1 MSLGTGAGDGG
12 SGGTNGGTGG
22 GTGAAATGGGTG
34 SAGTAASGGTGST
47 AGSAPAAGSGGT
59 GAGSGGTGAGS
70 GGTGAG
76 SGAAGGQGGMGT
88 GAAGTQT
95 SWRDTLPDDLKSDA
109 TLNKYSDI
117 PNLAKAHI
125 ELQKLIGQKGIIK
138 PGKEA
143 SPEQIKAFR
152 EALGIPSDPSKYD
165 MGEFDKSITVPPETL
180 EWARKMGA
188 EHGIEPAALKAVMS
202 DYMKQEALLESA
214 QEKAVQAEIAEGF
227 KGLRSEWGEAFNQ
240 NLTRANFAAQKLGGQ
255 GLIDRLKE
263 FGADNDPV
271 IIKAFAEAAKLYGED
286 RLREAGAGDGRQT
299 PQELDGEIAQV
310 RSQLIG
316 LTAIDGRR
324 PALLARLESLSKQ
337 KTGGK

>member
-12 SGGTNGGTGG
+12 SGGANGGTGG

-34 SAGTAASGGTGST
+34 SAGTAPSGGTGSGG
-47 AGSAPAAGSGGT
+47 GSASAAGSGGT
-59 GAGSGGTGAGS
+59 GAGSE
-70 GGTGAG
+70 
-76 SGAAGGQGGMGT
+76 AAGGQGGMGT

-165 MGEFDKSITVPPETL
+165 MGEFDKSITMPPETL

-214 QEKAVQAEIAEGF
+214 QENAVQADIAEGF
-227 KGLRSEWGEAFNQ
+227 KGLRSEWGRRS
-240 NLTRANFAAQKLGGQ
+240 TR
-255 GLIDRLKE
+255 I
-263 FGADNDPV
+263 
-271 IIKAFAEAAKLYGED
+271 
-286 RLREAGAGDGRQT
+286 
-299 PQELDGEIAQV
+299 
-310 RSQLIG
+310 
-316 LTAIDGRR
+316 
-324 PALLARLESLSKQ
+324 
-337 KTGGK
+337 

>member
-12 SGGTNGGTGG
+12 SGGANGGTGG

-34 SAGTAASGGTGST
+34 SAGTASSGGTGSGG
-47 AGSAPAAGSGGT
+47 GSASA
-59 GAGSGGTGAGS
+59 AGS

-165 MGEFDKSITVPPETL
+165 MGEFDKSITMPPETL

>member
-12 SGGTNGGTGG
+12 SGGANGGTGG

-34 SAGTAASGGTGST
+34 SAGTASSGGTGSGG
-47 AGSAPAAGSGGT
+47 GSASA
-59 GAGSGGTGAGS
+59 AGS

-165 MGEFDKSITVPPETL
+165 MGEFDKSITMPPETL

-337 KTGGK
+337 RTGGK

>member
-202 DYMKQEALLESA
+202 DYMKQEALLESV

-299 PQELDGEIAQV
+299 PQELDGEISQV

>member
-34 SAGTAASGGTGST
+34 SAGTAASGGTGSGG
-47 AGSAPAAGSGGT
+47 GSASA
-59 GAGSGGTGAGS
+59 AGSGGTGAGS

-227 KGLRSEWGEAFNQ
+227 KGLRSEWGEAFKQ

-299 PQELDGEIAQV
+299 PQELDGEISQV

>member
-12 SGGTNGGTGG
+12 SGGANGGTGG

-34 SAGTAASGGTGST
+34 SAGTAPSGGTGSGGGN
-47 AGSAPAAGSGGT
+47 ASAAGSGGT
-59 GAGSGGTGAGS
+59 GAS
-70 GGTGAG
+70 

-165 MGEFDKSITVPPETL
+165 MGEFDKSITMPPETL

-337 KTGGK
+337 RTGGK

>member
-12 SGGTNGGTGG
+12 SGGANGGTGG

-34 SAGTAASGGTGST
+34 SAGTAPSGGTGSGGGG
-47 AGSAPAAGSGGT
+47 ASA
-59 GAGSGGTGAGS
+59 AGS

-165 MGEFDKSITVPPETL
+165 MGEFDKSITMPPETL

-337 KTGGK
+337 RTGGK

>member
-12 SGGTNGGTGG
+12 SGGANGGTGG

-34 SAGTAASGGTGST
+34 SAGTAASGGTGSGG
-47 AGSAPAAGSGGT
+47 GSASA
-59 GAGSGGTGAGS
+59 AGS

-165 MGEFDKSITVPPETL
+165 MGEFDKSITMPPETL

>member
-34 SAGTAASGGTGST
+34 SAGTAPSGGTGSA
-47 AGSAPAAGSGGT
+47 AGSAPA
-59 GAGSGGTGAGS
+59 AGSGGTGAGS

-165 MGEFDKSITVPPETL
+165 MGEFDKSIT
-180 EWARKMGA
+180 
-188 EHGIEPAALKAVMS
+188 LK
-202 DYMKQEALLESA
+202 YC
-214 QEKAVQAEIAEGF
+214 I
-227 KGLRSEWGEAFNQ
+227 
-240 NLTRANFAAQKLGGQ
+240 
-255 GLIDRLKE
+255 
-263 FGADNDPV
+263 
-271 IIKAFAEAAKLYGED
+271 
-286 RLREAGAGDGRQT
+286 
-299 PQELDGEIAQV
+299 
-310 RSQLIG
+310 
-316 LTAIDGRR
+316 
-324 PALLARLESLSKQ
+324 
-337 KTGGK
+337 

>member
-12 SGGTNGGTGG
+12 SGGANGGTGG

-34 SAGTAASGGTGST
+34 SAGTASS
-47 AGSAPAAGSGGT
+47 AAGSGG
-59 GAGSGGTGAGS
+59 GSASAAGSGGA
-70 GGTGAG
+70 GAG

-165 MGEFDKSITVPPETL
+165 MGEFDKSITMPPETL

-255 GLIDRLKE
+255 GLIDRLEE

-337 KTGGK
+337 RTGGK